1 MFYLKYRPQTIGE
14 LDNTRVKELLQ
25 KILESDDLPHALLFV
40 GQKGTGK
47 TSAARIFAK
56 AVNCLDNRFSPQH
69 PKHPQS
75 PQLLSFEPCNKCKNC
90 VSITNSSFTDVLEL
104 DAASNRGIEEIKS
117 LIRETAFLPMAG
129 KYRVFIIDEAH
140 MITQDGFN
148 ALLKTLEEPP
158 ESVIFILA
166 TTNLEK
172 VPKTIQSRCV
182 KVNFGKAKK
191 DDLVDMLKRILRAE
205 KKDFDIS
212 VLNLVAMHAENSFRD
227 AAKILEELVFQKIT
241 LKEEAEKFLGIR
253 GKTNILEIIES
264 GDAKQTLKWITEFN
278 DAGGDFKNLI
288 EDLLNQLRILLLI
301 KKGIFAESDMKT
313 SLSSGDLILLIKL
326 LMEAYQSLRSS
337 PIESL
342 PLEIALIEFYNER
355 KK

>member
-1 MFYLKYRPQTIGE
+1 MFYLKYRPKTIRE
-14 LDNTRVKELLQ
+14 IDNTRVKDLLK
-25 KILESDDLPHALLFV
+25 KILETDHLPHAFLFV

-56 AVNCLDNRFSPQH
+56 AVNCL
-69 PKHPQS
+69 HPQES
-75 PQLLSFEPCNKCKNC
+75 EPCNECKNC
-90 VSITNSSFTDVLEL
+90 ISITSGSFTDVLEL

-117 LIRETAFLPMAG
+117 IIRETSFFPMVG

-158 ESVIFILA
+158 ESVVFILA

-172 VPKTIQSRCV
+172 LPKTIQSRCV

-191 DDLVDMLKRILRAE
+191 EDINGMIQRILKSE
-205 KKDFDIS
+205 KKEFDKSVINLIS
-212 VLNLVAMHAENSFRD
+212 THAENSFRD
-227 AAKILEELVFQKIT
+227 ATKILEELIMQEIT
-241 LKEEAEKFLGIR
+241 KKEDVEKFLGII
-253 GKTNILEIIES
+253 GKSNILDIIETH
-264 GDAKQTLKWITEFN
+264 DAKKSLEWVEEFN
-278 DAGGDFKNLI
+278 AAGGDYKNLI
-288 EDLLNQLRILLLI
+288 EELLDRLRELLLA
-301 KKGIFAESDMKT
+301 KKGVLIESELKT
-313 SLSSGDLILLIKL
+313 SLSSSEIVLLIKL
-326 LMEAYQSLRSS
+326 LMEAYQSLRST

-342 PLEIALIEFYNER
+342 PLEIALIEFYNNR